1 MLSQKSFYIPKKH
14 STGYTL
20 ITKKKSEM
28 ILTII
33 NVPEDFLLIFKRILI
48 QQITEYFFQS

>member
-14 STGYTL
+14 LTGYTL
-20 ITKKKSEM
+20 ITKKKSGM

-33 NVPEDFLLIFKRILI
+33 NVPEDYLLIFKRILI
-48 QQITEYFFQS
+48 QQKTEYFFQS